1 MLLSS
6 TRQKMGKLNIHQA
19 FAKLKTLVVGSGHA
33 NQHNAKNVKL
43 NYVLAKAWEVL
54 H

>member
-1 MLLSS
+1 
-6 TRQKMGKLNIHQA
+6 MGKLNIHQA